1 MTRGV
6 DITGELRRDVERELL
21 ISPWTGADCRR
32 MAASVGIDVRLAWV
46 DIMPKGIV
54 SSPLT
59 VCGVTVVVLL
69 ISLISDALEIVLDFG
84 MLVVPANEERR
95 DMREGVSDCVED
107 RFKDIVR
114 NGQTVVLGYLFRDD
128 PGERSV

>member
-1 MTRGV
+1 
-6 DITGELRRDVERELL
+6 
-21 ISPWTGADCRR
+21 

>member
-1 MTRGV
+1 
-6 DITGELRRDVERELL
+6 
-21 ISPWTGADCRR
+21 

-46 DIMPKGIV
+46 GFMPEGTV
-54 SSPLT
+54 SSPMT

-69 ISLISDALEIVLDFG
+69 TSLISDALEIVLDLG

-107 RFKDIVR
+107 RFEDIVG
-114 NGQTVVLGYLFRDD
+114 NCQTVDMGYLFRDD